1 MTRSTTELQ
10 QHGPCPQ
17 RGGQEARAIVRAGTN
32 VKRCLSLASFA
43 ATSTAMDKPDPKA
56 AREERLAA
64 RLRENLRRRKAQ
76 ARQQGDSD
84 AALPKPDPGG

>member
-1 MTRSTTELQ
+1 M
-10 QHGPCPQ
+10 
-17 RGGQEARAIVRAGTN
+17 
-32 VKRCLSLASFA
+32 ASFA
-43 ATSTAMDKPDPKA
+43 ATSAAMDKPDPKA

-76 ARQQGDSD
+76 ARQQSESD